1 MTVISNI
8 YWQLI
13 KYFIVLIMHACVY
26 INLEVNGRNDW
37 VEFEEEGGWFVMF
50 YVSENCHTKT
60 SLPYTQRQHCNCEM
74 SEKIVL
80 IGSVMSARGSFN

>member
-1 MTVISNI
+1 MTG
-8 YWQLI
+8 L
-13 KYFIVLIMHACVY
+13 
-26 INLEVNGRNDW
+26 NLRQ
-37 VEFEEEGGWFVMF
+37 GGWFVMF

-60 SLPYTQRQHCNCEM
+60 SLPYTQRQHCEM